1 MTKFVFALTKKISL
15 RNKCVKKASVI
26 LSLLLISESI
36 SLLYASAVYDPQ
48 DSRHQLIRGVYE
60 RFGQEIAA
68 RRAQL
73 GTYYLS
79 IAMVDF
85 ARERLE
91 SGKFLSSEPDWANV
105 IRFALLGYGTTQG
118 VVNSKAFAAT
128 DVAKPRNADM
138 DIMRR
143 AQSLSSA
150 YLKTRGT
157 ANTTQADQVFAPTAS
172 STAAD
177 FITMHVQI
185 LNQVATSVPKD
196 VYDRM
201 YEFRK
206 EQVTESLS
214 TEMPA
219 HRSLMGRAVEEVS
232 KDQYSDEFVS
242 ACHALGNDL
251 HIKDQ
256 TEIIPSLAEVEEENY
271 RPFVQACHDLTEGM
285 DSSEKAK
292 TIRAFAEV
300 PEDKHTPAFIEVCR
314 RAFIGVP
321 GKRNYIVS
329 ELGRL
334 SADKYTAAFIDA
346 CNKLSVGMNGQKK
359 ALVIKKLASLSEEKH
374 QVLVDMY
381 LSLILGMNEE
391 MQLRLLGI
399 LAAMLA
405 EKNAEEVVEICS
417 RCRTSTSPAD
427 ILKNLMEHTDRKSRL
442 NL

>member
-1 MTKFVFALTKKISL
+1 MTKFVLLSKYIKKT
-15 RNKCVKKASVI
+15 SVI

-36 SLLYASAVYDPQ
+36 SLLYASAVYYPQ
-48 DSRHQLIRGVYE
+48 DPRHLLIKGVYE

-138 DIMRR
+138 DIMRK

-150 YLKTRGT
+150 YLKTRGDT
-157 ANTTQADQVFAPTAS
+157 NTTQADQVFAPTAS

-196 VYDRM
+196 VYERM

-206 EQVTESLS
+206 
-214 TEMPA
+214 
-219 HRSLMGRAVEEVS
+219 
-232 KDQYSDEFVS
+232 DQYSDGFVS
-242 ACHALGNDL
+242 ACHALGSDL

-256 TEIIPSLAEVEEENY
+256 TEIIPSLAEVEEASY
-271 RPFVQACHDLTEGM
+271 RPFVQSCHDLTEGM
-285 DSSEKAK
+285 DSSEKSK

-300 PEDKHTPAFIEVCR
+300 PEDKHTAAFIEVCR

-334 SADKYTAAFIDA
+334 SADKYTVAFIEA